1 MVLPLCLLPP
11 LLLLLVLPVLWL
23 LRPLPSRPL
32 FLLLR
37 LLLLCLLFPL
47 LVFLSLVP
55 YAPLVASPL
64 LLLLQAAKVRV
75 GMLLQPALPYASWR
89 CARGTH
95 LAVGGSLRGR
105 ACMRAD
111 APALSGQGTFR
122 CGSTPPDP
130 TGAVPH
136 AWCAGTG
143 PPRPTR

>member
-37 LLLLCLLFPL
+37 LLLLFLLFPL

-95 LAVGGSLRGR
+95 LAVGGSLRGV
-105 ACMRAD
+105 A
-111 APALSGQGTFR
+111 
-122 CGSTPPDP
+122 
-130 TGAVPH
+130 
-136 AWCAGTG
+136 
-143 PPRPTR
+143 